1 MKRSILEKKL
11 LRSKKDWSVKSQIDF
26 LVKNISDPFDI
37 VDFNGYT
44 LDVNTAFER
53 VYGWKKKEIMHKYI
67 PLVPPRLSKEFFSFL
82 AGMKRNESVSSYK
95 TTRIR
100 KDRSEIS
107 VSIDAFI
114 FKDRRGYPIAVGEI
128 SRNISEPR
136 LKETIAKR
144 FQERWK
150 SLIHDTSQLIIIV
163 DRQERITLINQR
175 IKQLL
180 GYDVG
185 ELMNSPLSKL
195 IVEEDLETVKKDI
208 LEVISKNRRKYCV
221 SRLKRKDGSSLTYG
235 FDWSPLREP
244 SVKIEA
250 AVGIGRDI
258 TQEKEKEKELIQS
271 QRLQAL
277 TDFVGGIAHHFN
289 NLMTII
295 LLQSQLIEGT
305 EKVKD
310 DAISRGLK
318 MINETCLRG
327 KKQIE
332 QLLEFIEGLS
342 SKESLM
348 VDIDQITKDA
358 LDEILVQI
366 KTKDIQVNTK
376 WGNIPSISGCSSQM
390 RKALME
396 VLINAV
402 ESMPQKGKLEIKTSI
417 IKNSAYI
424 SIIDSGIG
432 MSEEVQ
438 KKMFEPFFTTK
449 EPTRNGLGATFAY
462 GILKKYGGKIKVL
475 SAPERGTTF
484 VIKLPIKKD
493 V

>member
-1 MKRSILEKKL
+1 MKSSILKKKL
-11 LRSKKDWSVKSQIDF
+11 LRSRKDWSVKSQIDF
-26 LVKNISDPFDI
+26 LMKNIPDQFHI
-37 VDFNGYT
+37 VDFNGYI

-82 AGMKRNESVSSYK
+82 ARIKQDESVSSYK

-114 FKDRRGYPIAVGEI
+114 LKDRRGYPTAVGEI

-150 SLIHDTSQLIIIV
+150 SLTHNTSHLIITV
-163 DRQERITLINQR
+163 DRQERITFINQR

-195 IVEEDLETVKKDI
+195 IVEEDLGTVKKDI
-208 LEVISKNRRKYCV
+208 LEVITKNRRKYCV
-221 SRLKRKDGSSLTYG
+221 SRLKRKDGSSLTCG

-244 SVKIEA
+244 SVKIEG

-258 TQEKEKEKELIQS
+258 TQEKELIQS

-277 TDFVGGIAHHFN
+277 ADFVGGIAHHFN

-305 EKVKD
+305 EKAED

-318 MINETCLRG
+318 IINETCFRG

-332 QLLEFIEGLS
+332 QILEFTEGLS

-348 VDIDQITKDA
+348 VDIDQIIKDA

-376 WGNIPSISGCSSQM
+376 WGNIPSIPGCSSQM
-390 RKALME
+390 RKAFME
-396 VLINAV
+396 ILINAV
-402 ESMPQKGKLEIKTSI
+402 ESMPQKGKLEIKTSVI
-417 IKNSAYI
+417 NNSAYI
-424 SIIDSGIG
+424 SIVDSGIG

-438 KKMFEPFFTTK
+438 RKMFEPFFTTK
-449 EPTRNGLGATFAY
+449 ESTRNGLGATLAY
-462 GILKKYGGKIKVL
+462 EILKKYGGKIKVL
-475 SAPERGTTF
+475 SAPERGTTL
-484 VIKLPIKKD
+484 VIRLPIKKD